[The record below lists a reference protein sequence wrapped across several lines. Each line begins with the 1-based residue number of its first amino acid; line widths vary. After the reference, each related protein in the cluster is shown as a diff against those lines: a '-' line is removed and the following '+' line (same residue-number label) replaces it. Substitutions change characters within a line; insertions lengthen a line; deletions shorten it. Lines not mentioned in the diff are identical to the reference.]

1 METERDGSGWEVE
14 VLEGVKGEEI
24 IIRIYYVKKNLFS
37 IKGKKNLVLVE
48 LDPKEF

>member
-1 METERDGSGWEVE
+1 MGGGGPGRG
-14 VLEGVKGEEI
+14 KGRGNHNQDI
-24 IIRIYYVKKNLFS
+24 LCKKKNLFS